1 MGDIT
6 TNVCEIDFPLKGHN
20 AVVGILDN
28 FLYPRLVKLN
38 SENGLVKY
46 IKALH
51 EAIVSEADFWLA
63 QEMKSPQKPI
73 KNKNKQRLF
82 AKRPVE
88 MQLRK
93 IHDCGMEQGEETI
106 LFIL

>member
-6 TNVCEIDFPLKGHN
+6 TNVREIDFPLKGHN

-63 QEMKSPQKPI
+63 QEMKSPKKPF
-73 KNKNKQRLF
+73 LF
-82 AKRPVE
+82 LSIFKLKLTKYKSRSRSAVQYK
-88 MQLRK
+88 K
-93 IHDCGMEQGEETI
+93 DK
-106 LFIL
+106 